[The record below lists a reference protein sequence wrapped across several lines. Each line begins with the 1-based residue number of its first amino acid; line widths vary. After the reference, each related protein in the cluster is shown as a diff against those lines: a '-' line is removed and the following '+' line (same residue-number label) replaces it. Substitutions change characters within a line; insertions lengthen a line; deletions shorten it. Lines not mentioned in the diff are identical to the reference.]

1 MHRYCSER
9 CSEIEWLFRP
19 LHKACQAI
27 NGVFYFSLQWVS
39 ASSVPGAQGQC
50 SLMKHKHRAALALW
64 CVHGTA
70 SVILEEQNGGMIP
83 AHFKRLCED
92 NFTQLCIFSLMR
104 LVSVWSFKYDK
115 IQFQSRC
122 SGVIGLI
129 LPALALGIP
138 MIITTDGK
146 RLQWVYRL

>member
-9 CSEIEWLFRP
+9 CLEVEWLFRP
-19 LHKACQAI
+19 LHNACQAI
-27 NGVFYFSLQWVS
+27 NDVFYFSLQWVS

-50 SLMKHKHRAALALW
+50 SLLKHKHRAAPALL
-64 CVHGTA
+64 CVHGSA

-83 AHFKRLCED
+83 AHFKRLCGD

-104 LVSVWSFKYDK
+104 LVAVWTFKYDT
-115 IQFQSRC
+115 IQFQSCC
-122 SGVIGLI
+122 SGVIGFI

-146 RLQWVYRL
+146 CLRCVYRL